1 MIVDLRIYTCKPN
14 RLATFVRIY
23 EEKAWPLQQK
33 YLGRCLG
40 WYTTVEGPLNRV
52 VHMWGFDDQADRE
65 RRRRA
70 MAADP
75 AWGGYLAAVAEADA
89 LVEMENRLLA
99 PTAFSPVQ

>member
-1 MIVDLRIYTCKPN
+1 MIVDLRIYTCKAN
-14 RLATFVRIY
+14 RMADFVKLY

-52 VHMWGFDDQADRE
+52 VHMWAYEDQGDRE
-65 RRRRA
+65 RRRKA

-75 AWGGYLAAVAEADA
+75 AWAEYLRAAAEAG
-89 LVEMENRLLA
+89 LLEEMQNRILT
-99 PTAFSPVQ
+99 PTSFSPVK